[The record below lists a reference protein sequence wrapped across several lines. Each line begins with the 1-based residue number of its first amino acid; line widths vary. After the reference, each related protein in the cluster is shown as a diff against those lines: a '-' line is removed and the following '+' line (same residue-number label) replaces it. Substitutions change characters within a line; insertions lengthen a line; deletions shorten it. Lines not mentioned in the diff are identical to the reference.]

1 MEFLGSQVI
10 AFLSGRVLPVLVGG
24 LGRFLS
30 YRFVGCKTGGCPL
43 TGNPWIS
50 TLYGAMIG
58 YLVVSQ

>member
-10 AFLSGRVLPVLVGG
+10 AFLPGRVLPVLLGG
-24 LGRFLS
+24 LGGFLY
-30 YRFVGCKTGGCPL
+30 YRFIGCKTGGCPL
-43 TGNPWIS
+43 TGNPWII